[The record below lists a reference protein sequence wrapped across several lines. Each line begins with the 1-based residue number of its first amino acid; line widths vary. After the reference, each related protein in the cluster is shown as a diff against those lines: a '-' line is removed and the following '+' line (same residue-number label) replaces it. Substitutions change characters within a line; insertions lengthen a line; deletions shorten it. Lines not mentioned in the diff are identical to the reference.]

1 MVFGQEV
8 KKGVILAAGVGDRLG
23 SLTLACPKVLLP
35 IKENAPLITYPIQ
48 ALAAAGIEEIAIVV
62 GYLSDKV
69 IEALGNGSNFGVKLQ
84 YIHNS
89 DYLSGNAISVYR
101 AEDWAQGASVVLC
114 MGDHVIEEKLV
125 KHLLDTSQTLDE
137 TLCVDYTPAPYH
149 QLDEATKVTVD
160 NTGAIKDIGKELVR
174 WDALDT
180 GFFLLTENFFR
191 ALHELVNQQ
200 GADVEITDV
209 IKFLINRGNPFN
221 TCDVSSYF
229 WIDVDTEEDLNV
241 VRE

>member
-1 MVFGQEV
+1 MVLRQEV
-8 KKGVILAAGVGDRLG
+8 KKGVILAAGVGGRLG

-35 IKENAPLITYPIQ
+35 IKENAPLITSPIK

-89 DYLSGNAISVYR
+89 DYLSGNAISIYR
-101 AEDWAQGASVVLC
+101 AEDWVQGASVVLC
-114 MGDHVIEEKLV
+114 MGDHVIEGKLV
-125 KHLLDTSQTLDE
+125 KHVVDTGQTLGE

-149 QLDEATKVTVD
+149 KLNEANKVTVD

-180 GFFLLTENFFR
+180 GVFLLTENFFR
-191 ALHELVNQQ
+191 ALCKLIHQR

-209 IKFLINRGNPFN
+209 IKFLINRGNRFN

-229 WIDVDTEEDLNV
+229 WIDVDTEEDLDV
-241 VRE
+241 ARG

>member
-1 MVFGQEV
+1 MVLGKEV

-62 GYLSDKV
+62 GYLSGKV
-69 IEALGNGSNFGVKLQ
+69 IEVLGNGSNFGVKLQ

-101 AEDWAQGASVVLC
+101 AEDWVQGASVVLC
-114 MGDHVIEEKLV
+114 MGDHVIEGKLV
-125 KHLLDTSQTLDE
+125 KHVVDTGQTLGE
-137 TLCVDYTPAPYH
+137 TLCVDYTPAPH
-149 QLDEATKVTVD
+149 HKLNEANKVTVD

-180 GFFLLTENFFR
+180 GVFLLTENFFR
-191 ALHELVNQQ
+191 ALCKLIHQR

-209 IKFLINRGNPFN
+209 IKFLINRGNRFN

-229 WIDVDTEEDLNV
+229 WIDVDTEEDLDV
-241 VRE
+241 ARG